1 LEATAGL
8 VPTRLAG
15 SLTGKPREWWIH
27 WILRIAVAGEFIGH
41 GAFGT
46 LGKEA
51 WLAYYD
57 IFGISAATGRD
68 LMPLTGSLD
77 IALGVLVLVYPVRA
91 ALLYMACWGLF
102 TAALRPLAGEGGWE
116 LVERSYNY
124 GVPFALLLLHGFGT
138 SLRDWVSPLRDI
150 PRLTKERARGFA
162 LGFRATIAAY
172 LIGHGALGVLTNKPL
187 LLDLY
192 ASVGLDTLVGDPA
205 TLNDV
210 VGLFEIGLGLLMLR
224 AATTPVLLFVLS
236 WKLGTESLF
245 ITNGSYGAGFEVIER
260 AGAYAA
266 PLALICLNSIESR
279 EKGRVPHRGRAGSTL
294 PVARIASPP

>member
-1 LEATAGL
+1 MTVRGENSPAVEATAGL
-8 VPTRLAG
+8 VPTALAG
-15 SLTGKPREWWIH
+15 NLRDKPREWWIH
-27 WILRIAVAGEFIGH
+27 WILRIAVAAEFIGH
-41 GAFGT
+41 GAFGI

-57 IFGISAATGRD
+57 IFGISAAAGRD

-124 GVPFALLLLHGFGT
+124 GVPFALLWLHGLGT
-138 SLRDWVSPLRDI
+138 SLRGWVSPLRSI
-150 PRLTKERARGFA
+150 PPLTRERSRSFA
-162 LGFRATIAAY
+162 LGFRAIIAAY

-192 ASVGLDTLVGDPA
+192 AS
-205 TLNDV
+205 
-210 VGLFEIGLGLLMLR
+210 IGLVR
-224 AATTPVLLFVLS
+224 TAFAPSSRQAARS
-236 WKLGTESLF
+236 MM
-245 ITNGSYGAGFEVIER
+245 
-260 AGAYAA
+260 
-266 PLALICLNSIESR
+266 SR
-279 EKGRVPHRGRAGSTL
+279 
-294 PVARIASPP
+294 